1 MGEVGQVDEIADLA
15 AFLLSDRSSVV
26 SGSSSTGIRSSS
38 VFRADANFT
47 RTNITSRRE
56 PPMPVAVAHLPST
69 TGHLALREA
78 AQQAVQRRTSLTVIQ
93 VVDAVDLDV
102 NAAHRAGLSDEIG
115 NALAEAG
122 IADLKWD
129 LQLAAS
135 PDRPDDTA
143 DTILSLADQAG
154 ADLLVIGGRRR
165 SPVGKAFLG
174 SVTQNLI
181 LAAGCPVLVV
191 KSSE

>member
-1 MGEVGQVDEIADLA
+1 
-15 AFLLSDRSSVV
+15 
-26 SGSSSTGIRSSS
+26 
-38 VFRADANFT
+38 
-47 RTNITSRRE
+47 
-56 PPMPVAVAHLPST
+56 MPVAVAHLPST

-78 AQQAVQRRTSLTVIQ
+78 AQEAVQRRTSLTVIQ

-122 IADLKWD
+122 ITDLKWD
-129 LQLAAS
+129 LKLAAS

-181 LAAGCPVLVV
+181 LGARCPVLVV
-191 KSSE
+191 KTPE

>member
-1 MGEVGQVDEIADLA
+1 
-15 AFLLSDRSSVV
+15 
-26 SGSSSTGIRSSS
+26 
-38 VFRADANFT
+38 
-47 RTNITSRRE
+47 
-56 PPMPVAVAHLPST
+56 MPVAVAHLPST

-78 AQQAVQRRTSLTVIQ
+78 AQQAVQRRTSLTVIH

-102 NAAHRAGLSDEIG
+102 IAAHRAGLSDEIG

-122 IADLKWD
+122 IADLQWD
-129 LQLAAS
+129 LKLAAS
-135 PDRPDDTA
+135 ADRPDDTA

-165 SPVGKAFLG
+165 SPVGKAILG

-181 LAAGCPVLVV
+181 LAANCPVLVV
-191 KSSE
+191 KS

>member
-1 MGEVGQVDEIADLA
+1 
-15 AFLLSDRSSVV
+15 
-26 SGSSSTGIRSSS
+26 
-38 VFRADANFT
+38 
-47 RTNITSRRE
+47 
-56 PPMPVAVAHLPST
+56 MPVAVAHLPST

-78 AQQAVQRRTSLTVIQ
+78 ARQAVQRRTSLTVIQ

-115 NALAEAG
+115 NVLAEAG

-129 LQLAAS
+129 LKLAAS

-191 KSSE
+191 KTPE

>member
-1 MGEVGQVDEIADLA
+1 
-15 AFLLSDRSSVV
+15 
-26 SGSSSTGIRSSS
+26 
-38 VFRADANFT
+38 
-47 RTNITSRRE
+47 
-56 PPMPVAVAHLPST
+56 MPVAVAHLPST
-69 TGHLALREA
+69 TGHVALREA
-78 AQQAVQRRTSLTVIQ
+78 AQQAVQRRTSLTVIH

-122 IADLKWD
+122 IADLEWD
-129 LQLAAS
+129 LQLAAAA
-135 PDRPDDTA
+135 DRPNDTA

-165 SPVGKAFLG
+165 SPVGKAILG

-181 LAAGCPVLVV
+181 LAADCPVLVV
-191 KSSE
+191 KA

>member
-1 MGEVGQVDEIADLA
+1 
-15 AFLLSDRSSVV
+15 
-26 SGSSSTGIRSSS
+26 
-38 VFRADANFT
+38 
-47 RTNITSRRE
+47 
-56 PPMPVAVAHLPST
+56 MPVVVAHLPST
-69 TGHLALREA
+69 TGHVALREA
-78 AQQAVQRRTSLTVIQ
+78 AEQAVQRQTSLTVIH

-122 IADLKWD
+122 ITDLKWD
-129 LQLAAS
+129 LKLAAS

-143 DTILSLADQAG
+143 DAILSLAHQAG

-181 LAAGCPVLVV
+181 LAADCPVLVV
-191 KSSE
+191 KTSA